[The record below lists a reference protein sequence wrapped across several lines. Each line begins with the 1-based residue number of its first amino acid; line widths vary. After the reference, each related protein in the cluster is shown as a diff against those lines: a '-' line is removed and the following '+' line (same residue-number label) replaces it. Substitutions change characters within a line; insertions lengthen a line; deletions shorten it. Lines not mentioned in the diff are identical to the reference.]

1 MGFDPEPEL
10 SPEEVT
16 ERVDTVIEEEE
27 VVLFMKGTPLMPQC
41 GFSRRALGLIG
52 QYRDDVAT
60 VNVLDALD
68 EYREALE
75 AHSGWETI
83 PQTYVDGGF
92 VGGSDILAELDEQG
106 DLAET
111 LNADAE
117 A

>member
-60 VNVLDALD
+60 VNGV
-68 EYREALE
+68 EAKIRQSSLQE
-75 AHSGWETI
+75 GRRAR
-83 PQTYVDGGF
+83 
-92 VGGSDILAELDEQG
+92 
-106 DLAET
+106 DLGT
-111 LNADAE
+111 RGQIR
-117 A
+117 